1 MLKFFWKESEAL
13 VRRQA
18 RRWQRD
24 PLSHPALDAM
34 TQRELGDLPF
44 AAVAQACHASLAPV
58 APAIMETGRP
68 YS

>member
-13 VRRQA
+13 ATRQVW
-18 RRWQRD
+18 RWQCD
-24 PLSHPALDAM
+24 PLSHPALDTM

-44 AAVAQACHASLAPV
+44 ATPPQACHASLAPV